1 MKLKNYSF
9 QILLLSTT
17 LIFSCVERPP
27 ITFHDPQPI
36 EEENLSEFPNQLV
49 GEYLSEDGNSRLFID
64 QKMIQRE
71 YDIDL
76 KMHIS
81 ELDSNYSISGDTVI
95 DIKENKKWP
104 IIRIGDS
111 LQIKENGRDTL
122 FQINEKSILRMH
134 KNNYYLNNYWDDE
147 GWGIRK
153 VKLTKGVLMLS
164 NIREEEVEALRKV
177 GKETLDSIPYK
188 FKLENKNFL
197 EFVKNGGFQNQ
208 EFFIKQK
215 NSNN

>member
-1 MKLKNYSF
+1 M
-9 QILLLSTT
+9 
-17 LIFSCVERPP
+17 
-27 ITFHDPQPI
+27 
-36 EEENLSEFPNQLV
+36 
-49 GEYLSEDGNSRLFID
+49 
-64 QKMIQRE
+64 
-71 YDIDL
+71 
-76 KMHIS
+76 
-81 ELDSNYSISGDTVI
+81 TVI

-111 LQIKENGRDTL
+111 LQIKENGKDTL
-122 FQINEKSILRMH
+122 FQINEKNILRMH

-177 GKETLDSIPYK
+177 GKETIDSIPYK